1 MPTRRIRLVPRTP
14 CITFPVGESLACQS
28 GTAAAQ
34 LVGGAAY
41 PNLPSGWSVLSDHDF
56 TSKTEGGWWD
66 TGSAYYAIVTASGA
80 GGTTVDSMASL
91 YNRLTEYTG
100 RAVYPVGFAGGSGPI
115 NTGYDIAAASQ
126 NTGFYI
132 RFNIALSSAFVGHS
146 SGVNKIWFCTA
157 GTSSSGPC
165 YFSAQGTGSGTLQF
179 QVRTQ
184 RTPSAGG
191 GARNLTPNVGTA
203 NLTRGARDTVEV
215 VMRMNTCQG
224 DGTANADGTCEVWFN
239 GTKTHSYAD
248 VIYRGNG
255 STGNEL
261 TSTARWALAK
271 WNPTWGGTGGTIA
284 TAQYM
289 YMYDAAIGVG
299 S

>member
-1 MPTRRIRLVPRTP
+1 MPLRRLRLVPRTALLM
-14 CITFPVGESLACQS
+14 TPVGENLASQS
-28 GTAAAQ
+28 GTAVLQ
-34 LVGGAAY
+34 FSGGGY

-56 TSKTEGGWWD
+56 TSKTEGGWFD
-66 TGSAYYAIVTASGA
+66 TGSPYFNIVTASGA

-100 RAVYPVGFAGGSGPI
+100 RALYPVGFAGGSGPI
-115 NTGYDIAAASQ
+115 NTGYNITAPSQ
-126 NTGFYI
+126 RTGLYLA
-132 RFNIALSSAFVGHS
+132 FNIGLSSAFVGHS

-157 GTSSSGPC
+157 GTSASGPA
-165 YFSAQGTGSGTLQF
+165 YFSAQGAGSGTLQF

-184 RTPSAGG
+184 GTPSTGG

-203 NLTRGARDTVEV
+203 NVTRGVRHTVEV
-215 VMRMNTCQG
+215 VMRLNTCQS

-239 GTKTHSYAD
+239 GTKSHSYTD
-248 VIYRGNG
+248 VVYRGNG
-255 STGNEL
+255 STSGQL
-261 TSTARWALAK
+261 PASALFNAVK

-289 YMYDAAIGVG
+289 YMYDAAVGAGV
-299 S
+299 